1 MPENANFTKKI
12 LDAALNRKCS
22 GVQGPARPRR
32 RFDKRICSMRGR
44 TKFFLPSLLPGAGQ
58 HFWSTQFAS
67 VLVQVQGWSRFLYQQ
82 FYKLFAFSAA
92 AWRDDIQ
99 YELCITLF
107 KNIPKKKHNLQSI
120 SWFHN
125 FRLNH
130 HLPWQP
136 LAHGLKPNLFWW
148 LRCTCLCWSWL
159 LNR

>member
-1 MPENANFTKKI
+1 MQLLTESAVVCRVRQGLGAGLTNGS
-12 LDAALNRKCS
+12 AACE
-22 GVQGPARPRR
+22 AA
-32 RFDKRICSMRGR
+32 
-44 TKFFLPSLLPGAGQ
+44 KFFLPSLLPGAGQ

-136 LAHGLKPNLFWW
+136 LVHGLKPNLFWW